1 MIYTD
6 SEFAALLCNG
16 DKKVE
21 KLFQEIYLD
30 DLIQVSKKKLHKPF
44 EDEKIEIIH
53 DRKRK
58 KKYKVTNDVMKAY
71 VWLVDQM
78 KKKSCKYKGP
88 QPFEHFVRAVMWKR
102 NTTIDYIRHIKGN
115 INNIPKCIVEKG
127 PLYEEITRMKLMEK
141 NRHEIVDELKID
153 TLEYD
158 EIIDDEDVRKC
169 LHRKDKLIDNLP
181 KKIGEFDHR
190 RKEKSL
196 IYTNKDGEE
205 VEEDLA
211 DDTFSPEKE
220 LNINQ
225 TREDVNK
232 TIKSIF
238 NKDELSLLRIVF
250 DYQMST
256 DKILEYIASGKLL
269 ILERLKIKSSKIDFD
284 KFVEKCINKFQ
295 KEFYKIEYKE
305 YDPATRK
312 HVKKKKY
319 SDLDKKTIRYYF
331 DEHFVEFYTS

>member
-1 MIYTD
+1 SKKMIYTD

-16 DKKVE
+16 DKKAE

-44 EDEKIEIIH
+44 KDEKIEIIH

-88 QPFEHFVRAVMWKR
+88 QPFEHFVRTVMWKE
-102 NTTIDYIRHIKGN
+102 TTKIDYIRHIKGN
-115 INNIPKCIVEKG
+115 PNNIPKCIVEKG
-127 PLYEEITRMKLMEK
+127 PLYRKITRMKLMDK
-141 NRHEIVDELKID
+141 NRNDICDELKID

-158 EIIDDEDVRKC
+158 DIIDDEDVRKC
-169 LHRKDKLIDNLP
+169 LHPKDKLIDNLP

-196 IYTNKDGEE
+196 IYTNKDGEK

-256 DKILEYIASGKLL
+256 DKILE
-269 ILERLKIKSSKIDFD
+269 
-284 KFVEKCINKFQ
+284 
-295 KEFYKIEYKE
+295 
-305 YDPATRK
+305 
-312 HVKKKKY
+312 
-319 SDLDKKTIRYYF
+319 
-331 DEHFVEFYTS
+331 